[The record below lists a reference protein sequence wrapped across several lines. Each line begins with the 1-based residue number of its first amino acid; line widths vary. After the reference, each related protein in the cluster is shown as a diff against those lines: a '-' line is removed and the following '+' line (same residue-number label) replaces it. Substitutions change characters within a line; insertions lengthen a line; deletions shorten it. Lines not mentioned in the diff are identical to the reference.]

1 MVKLKLS
8 VRADLEN
15 VTNLVPA
22 SDEFEYFFKVFH
34 PMNIC
39 GPPGSLEVISIYD
52 IWKVKCN
59 SCHEDHPKLVSLNR
73 LVRPPAISRNPIS

>member
-8 VRADLEN
+8 IRADLEN

-22 SDEFEYFFKVFH
+22 SDDFEYFFKVFH
-34 PMNIC
+34 LC

-52 IWKVKCN
+52 I
-59 SCHEDHPKLVSLNR
+59 
-73 LVRPPAISRNPIS
+73 